1 MAQRVR
7 HARKTVVC
15 ENQGRVQP
23 ENARNEREEVMDP
36 NLLKKLGMIA
46 FQAPADDLGG
56 GGDDGADDPEA
67 PEDGDDGEDGD
78 DDDESD
84 EPEDGDADEADE
96 PEDEDDGEEADDA
109 DLGKRA
115 QKRIGK
121 LVKERNA
128 ANAEL
133 KRVKGELESARKLAG
148 DDGKA
153 ILAAAGRSGILPGLM
168 TKDEA
173 QAFDAIER
181 YPRVIERYQD
191 WLDEHESGDEFGE
204 GDAAMSYGA
213 VKKRVRQLTRE
224 LGDLKDEYGARQREL
239 RQKVRKIFELGMKA
253 YRKGAKADEDGETP
267 KKGKKK
273 QQKPSAHPHGRKP
286 VAKGGRKVNWG
297 DIDSTDALVRK
308 IASQNEGEE

>member
-1 MAQRVR
+1 
-7 HARKTVVC
+7 
-15 ENQGRVQP
+15 
-23 ENARNEREEVMDP
+23 MDP
-36 NLLKKLGMIA
+36 NLLKRLGMIA
-46 FQAPADDLGG
+46 FQAPADDFGGG
-56 GGDDGADDPEA
+56 GGDDANEPET
-67 PEDGDDGEDGD
+67 PEDGDEGADGD
-78 DDDESD
+78 GDDDESD
-84 EPEDGDADEADE
+84 EPEDGDADESDE
-96 PEDEDDGEEADDA
+96 PDDDGDDGEEAEDA

-173 QAFDAIER
+173 EAFDAIER
-181 YPRVIERYQD
+181 IPRVIERYQD

-204 GDAAMSYGA
+204 GDSAMSYGA
-213 VKKRVRQLTRE
+213 VKKRVRQLTGE

-253 YRKGAKADEDGETP
+253 YRKGAQADEGEGKP

-273 QQKPSAHPHGRKP
+273 QKPSAHPHGRKP
-286 VAKGGRKVNWG
+286 VAKGGKKRDWG
-297 DIDSTDALVRK
+297 AIDGDDAFVRM
-308 IASQNEGEE
+308 IASENEGEE

>member
-1 MAQRVR
+1 
-7 HARKTVVC
+7 
-15 ENQGRVQP
+15 
-23 ENARNEREEVMDP
+23 MDP
-36 NLLKKLGMIA
+36 NLLKRLGMIA
-46 FQAPADDLGG
+46 FQAPADDFGGG
-56 GGDDGADDPEA
+56 GGDDADE
-67 PEDGDDGEDGD
+67 PEDGDEGADGDGD
-78 DDDESD
+78 DDDADESDEPDDDGDD
-84 EPEDGDADEADE
+84 EPEDGDADESDE
-96 PEDEDDGEEADDA
+96 PDDDGDDGEEADDA

-173 QAFDAIER
+173 EAFDAIER
-181 YPRVIERYQD
+181 IPRVIERYQD

-204 GDAAMSYGA
+204 GDSAMSYGA
-213 VKKRVRQLTRE
+213 VKKRVRQLTAE

-253 YRKGAKADEDGETP
+253 YRKGAQADEGEGKP

-273 QQKPSAHPHGRKP
+273 QKPSAHPHGRKP
-286 VAKGGRKVNWG
+286 VAKGGKKRDWG
-297 DIDSTDALVRK
+297 AIDGDDAFVRM
-308 IASQNEGEE
+308 IASENEGEE